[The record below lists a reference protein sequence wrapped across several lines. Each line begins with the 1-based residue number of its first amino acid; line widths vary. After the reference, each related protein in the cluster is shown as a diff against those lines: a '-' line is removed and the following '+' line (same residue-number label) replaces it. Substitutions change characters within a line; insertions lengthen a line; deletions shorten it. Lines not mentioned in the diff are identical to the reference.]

1 MNIGQFRSL
10 LKDMPD
16 DGLVVF
22 QPRDAAGSLSFPA
35 MAVSFTVT
43 PIPLPD
49 GRTEQIAIVELAPDD
64 RKFHPL
70 TITDP
75 DPFYITEA
83 SYMSVVDRRL
93 LADLPD
99 KGLVSFYFRQK
110 VDSLPVRELFPA
122 IGVCSHVN
130 QIEFYDGRQ
139 SSNLVVKLFPMIAI
153 LMTDR
158 P

>member
-10 LKDMPD
+10 LKDIPD

-49 GRTEQIAIVELAPDD
+49 GRTAQISIVELAPND
-64 RKFHPL
+64 RKFHPRI
-70 TITDP
+70 ITHP

-83 SYMSVVDRRL
+83 SYMSIVDRRL

-99 KGLVSFYFRQK
+99 DGLVSFYRREEARS
-110 VDSLPVRELFPA
+110 VPVRELFPA

-139 SSNLVVKLFPMIAI
+139 SSNLVVELFPMIAI

-158 P
+158 R